1 MSWKCFLDKD
11 VVGSSINSA
20 LFLPSVL
27 TLHNTD
33 LTTKNSYTN
42 NFVSTITTTIITTAS
57 TFDHVFRILPN
68 QSQCAQPTDVDRHS
82 PTVEAQEIHSR
93 LHRTLNPIRHRPP
106 SQTRQIRKRISSQT
120 LYDRLWSSD
129 LRQE

>member
-20 LFLPSVL
+20 LFLSSVL
-27 TLHNTD
+27 SLHNTD
-33 LTTKNSYTN
+33 LTTKISYTN
-42 NFVSTITTTIITTAS
+42 NFVSTIIITTPS

-68 QSQCAQPTDVDRHS
+68 QFQCPQPTDVDRYS

-93 LHRTLNPIRHRPP
+93 LHRTLNPIRQRPP
-106 SQTRQIRKRISSQT
+106 AQTRQIRKRVSSQT
-120 LYDRLWSSD
+120 LYDR
-129 LRQE
+129 